1 MQLNKCK
8 YKLLGK
14 AQQIHIQHG
23 GKDLPPNTNTNVKD
37 SPLLKEATLL
47 ADCPDHSQRALKQ
60 QDVIHIVM
68 EIYHYIHIIQ
78 DMYIYINIYRAL
90 QSLLRMI

>member
-1 MQLNKCK
+1 MVENTCL
-8 YKLLGK
+8 
-14 AQQIHIQHG
+14 QIQIQIQDA
-23 GKDLPPNTNTNVKD
+23 KKD

>member
-1 MQLNKCK
+1 MLLPGKPGRISF
-8 YKLLGK
+8 LGK
-14 AQQIHIQHG
+14 TCLQKQMQDAI
-23 GKDLPPNTNTNVKD
+23 KD

-60 QDVIHIVM
+60 QNIILYM

-78 DMYIYINIYRAL
+78 DMYLSIYRAFEY
-90 QSLLRMI
+90 LLRMNW